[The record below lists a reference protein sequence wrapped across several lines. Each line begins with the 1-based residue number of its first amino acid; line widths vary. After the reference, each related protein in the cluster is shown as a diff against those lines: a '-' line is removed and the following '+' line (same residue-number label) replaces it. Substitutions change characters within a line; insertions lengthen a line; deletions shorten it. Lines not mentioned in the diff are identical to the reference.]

1 MNKKQFSGQKSLD
14 YHGSF
19 AVCDFGVE
27 RKKCT
32 GSGRKRNHYI
42 FYRQSAGKKRSQ
54 GGSGLSD
61 HRCLRVY
68 GRRSLS
74 STMTQSISSL

>member
-1 MNKKQFSGQKSLD
+1 MNKKQFSGKRVLTIMALLL
-14 YHGSF
+14 F
-19 AVCDFGVE
+19 VILE

-68 GRRSLS
+68 GRRVCHRL
-74 STMTQSISSL
+74 

>member
-1 MNKKQFSGQKSLD
+1 MNKKQFSGKRVLTIM
-14 YHGSF
+14 
-19 AVCDFGVE
+19 ALLPVCDFGVE

-68 GRRSLS
+68 GRRVCHRL
-74 STMTQSISSL
+74 

>member
-1 MNKKQFSGQKSLD
+1 MNKKQFSGKRVLTIMALLL
-14 YHGSF
+14 F
-19 AVCDFGVE
+19 VILAWNE
-27 RKKCT
+27 KKCT

-68 GRRSLS
+68 GRRVCHRL
-74 STMTQSISSL
+74 